1 MSSISGLPSLQA
13 CTSKIYRP
21 AGGVSG
27 LRLIQNG
34 ASRIA
39 VWAFP
44 MAEATSIA
52 LPRAVSA
59 IAYVLLSH
67 DMAYF
72 GESKNGLARVVDH
85 LADPTKSFAREAY
98 VVTGYP
104 EPWPDKLPAIYLQ
117 YRLWSIAQAAGHLNI
132 ANVQRPQTP
141 VAANEDRGLLE
152 RYVED
157 ARLLLRDGG
166 CHALDS
172 NFASQRRLAPPVE
185 QDEDT
190 IVPEDMVPIR
200 IDVIA
205 MPPIGGELELDY
217 MGLWARGYPS
227 EGGFVVLPGAEF
239 RTAVNASAQEIIK
252 TRRAQ
257 LNDAGALV
265 EIAGVGDRSRLLVA
279 LWFPSPAIAAKVVTG
294 AHIGSRVWVPRRYP
308 KPILIA
314 N

>member
-1 MSSISGLPSLQA
+1 MSLISGLPSQA

-21 AGGVSG
+21 AGGIAA
-27 LRLIQNG
+27 LRLIENG

-44 MAEATSIA
+44 MAEAARIA
-52 LPRAVSA
+52 LPRVVNAA
-59 IAYVLLSH
+59 AYILLGH
-67 DMAYF
+67 DTAYF
-72 GESKNGLARVVDH
+72 GESKNGLSRVVDH
-85 LADPTKSFAREAY
+85 LADPTKAFAREAF

-104 EPWPDKLPAIYLQ
+104 EPWADKLPAIYLQ
-117 YRLWSIAQAAGHLNI
+117 YRLWEIAQAAGHLNV
-132 ANVQRPQTP
+132 ANVQRPQMP
-141 VAANEDRGLLE
+141 LAANEDLGLLE

-172 NFASQRRLAPPVE
+172 NFSSQRRLAPPVE
-185 QDEDT
+185 PDEEP
-190 IVPEDMVPIR
+190 IGPEDNIPIR

-205 MPPIGGELELDY
+205 PIGGELELDY
-217 MGLWARGYPS
+217 TGLWARGYPS

-239 RTAVNASAQEIIK
+239 RTAVNLSAQSIIK

-257 LNDAGALV
+257 LKDADALV
-265 EIAGVGDRSRLLVA
+265 EIAGVSDRSRLLVA
-279 LWFPSPAIAAKVVTG
+279 VWFPSSAIAAKVVTG
-294 AHIGSRVWVPRRYP
+294 AHVGSRVWVPRRYP
-308 KPILIA
+308 KPLLIA